1 MEKLTE
7 EQRMARRKS
16 ASAYIDAEEARK
28 KAFNLPSEMTEI
40 VNSYG
45 SGAQSKIGI
54 KFKEDLKSG
63 KYKKPSDFVKAEL
76 APMLGTWI
84 PEALVPSMLYE
95 IDNVLNYPYSE
106 GWSRRSFRSDR
117 YDIYIRTICTIIAR
131 YADPRSDAT
140 FPDYIQGKV
149 TQPQMDC
156 FGHFEMAKN
165 SYDIAYNIDMGNAPT
180 IEYISDILN
189 GGMADEISYEILR
202 GAFLSKNHDLHVLVG
217 QLLLAAKLQEG
228 LRQAICESCDWG
240 TLEAFKY
247 MISIITENDLIR
259 FSSVKRAVGTWTGL
273 MPEGCK
279 DLERINNKTMSLI
292 VKYLDDPG
300 AADEALK
307 TDDAM
312 QIYLAIWAKTVVNA
326 RDALDTMLK
335 ISATGT
341 HQQVITAAYFVR
353 ELFAVEYK
361 SEIAKA
367 MVLDHPDDLDVF
379 ALVETF
385 VIRQRY
391 YARTIKDVGIEKVLL
406 NSFTG
411 REEAEKLYSVLMT
424 LLGKMTKK
432 SVTFAPCVFPW
443 NEEELSKGDI
453 IRNLIRIAAV
463 LDDDAKKDEL
473 CSMIGDIDSAKMSKS
488 NDLELLL
495 YSHNTD
501 IQKDTL
507 VSEICDKESYSR
519 DMAFK
524 LIPQMELT
532 DKHYRM
538 LEDMLRYKASDVR
551 ERVIGLLMKMEDD
564 KLYSCAERLVSD
576 KKEDKR
582 TAGLDIIMQIGKD
595 EGRKELFSRC
605 QPLTALIKEPT
616 TKEQILID
624 QLSQAGGTDSSEA
637 VEGYGL
643 YTSNDVYEPVLDK
656 KYNAECTKIFEK
668 YFPSSELI
676 GSGKGKEN
684 KDYLKVLKAL
694 DDLIEEH
701 KNDEFT
707 TRWGEK
713 ELLGNARS
721 SFSVYRDEDKLPFA
735 ELWDEFYDKY
745 IKGDS
750 VLHFRCCMGLL
761 YNDNCFQDFAFKMF
775 GKEFNEDPKLV
786 HGSQVSS
793 VFAYHFT
800 SKLNIDELRKA
811 AYAMMYRLYELAE
824 KTEFIKEVPD
834 TSSRYWKPDY
844 YYVKDGKIIKT
855 ENKVCFLLD
864 ELHIN
869 RLKNYFGHLRDEDFP
884 QFFALRYMLCK
895 RLGTF
900 DLAGKEEEFERNYVR
915 YYSDLSNAH
924 YIRAAYLGI
933 ITEGFMYRHL
943 FEEQVFFSGMIETLC
958 DIVSRYRES
967 EVGRRHYHRWSLNE
981 LGQLLCDD
989 DAKVTDEKRPLA
1001 EYGCEVYEKVLEI
1014 ILSSELKRGDSAAKF
1029 TDYMRSVKLIYGT
1042 DRFVKILA
1050 ALGRDTLGDSSGS
1063 YSWQSSTMSK
1073 RASLSHLLTV
1083 CVPRDNENAETL
1095 RTLIKGTDI
1104 TDKRLV
1110 EAALY
1115 ANSWIHIVGEYL
1127 GWDGFDAACY
1137 YFISH
1142 MNENFTDKQKAL
1154 FAKYTPIPTEELAAG
1169 AFDINW
1175 FRETYD
1181 SIGEKHFDMI
1191 YDAAKY
1197 ITVGAKH
1204 TRARKYADAVRG
1216 RLSLADAEE
1225 QIHDKRNK
1233 DTLMA
1238 AALIPFNDDA
1248 DVLYRYKLYMQFKK
1262 ESSKFGA
1269 QRKASEGIAVDM
1281 ALRNLAVNAGYIDVT
1296 RLTMRM
1302 ETMLFDDIRYL
1313 TEPQALDDITLRLVI
1328 DELGGVDVECA
1339 KGGKVLKSIPAKYK
1353 KNDLVIT
1360 LAETKKM
1367 LNEQHRRTRLMFEQ
1381 AMEDMTS
1388 FTAGELQALT
1398 DNPVVAPIIKNLVL
1412 INGKA
1417 SGLLAD
1423 MKFVSVDG
1431 SSKAIKEDTAL
1442 RIAHPFD
1449 LYSEGSWRDWQ
1460 KYLFDNQIVQSFKQV
1475 FRELYVKTEDEKG
1488 AYTSLRYAGNQIQPQ
1503 KTVACLKS
1511 RRWIAD
1517 VEDGLQKVYYKEN
1530 IIARIYALADWFSPA
1545 DIEAPTLEWVD
1556 FFDRKTGKTMKID
1569 DIPDILFSEVMRD
1582 VDLAVSVAH
1591 AGGVDPETSH
1601 STVELRRAVCEFTMP
1616 LFGVTNVTFE
1626 KNHALITGK
1635 LADYSINLGSGVVH
1649 IQGGTMIN
1657 ILPVH
1662 SQHKGRLFLPFVD
1675 DDPKTAQIISEI
1687 LLFADDK
1694 SIADPFILRQIR

>member
-7 EQRMARRKS
+7 QQKEARRKS
-16 ASAYIDAEEARK
+16 AAAYLNAEEKRK
-28 KAFNLPSEMTEI
+28 NALKLPAEMTEI
-40 VNSYG
+40 ANAYG
-45 SGAQSKIGI
+45 SGTQSKIGN
-54 KFKEDLKSG
+54 KFKEALKSG

-76 APMLGTWI
+76 KPMLGTWF
-84 PEALVPSMLYE
+84 PESLVPSMLYE

-117 YDIYIRTICTIIAR
+117 YDIYMRNICIIMSR

-149 TQPQMDC
+149 SKPQMDC
-156 FGHFEMAKN
+156 FGHFDFSKN
-165 SYDIAYNIDMGNAPT
+165 SFDIAYNIDMGNAPT
-180 IEYISDILN
+180 IEYISDILG

-202 GAFLSKNHDLHVLVG
+202 GVFYSKNHDLHVLAG
-217 QLLLAAKLQEG
+217 KLLLAAKLQEG
-228 LRQAICESCDWG
+228 LRQAICETCDMG
-240 TLEAFKY
+240 TLEAFRY
-247 MISIITENDLIR
+247 MIGIIAENDLIR

-279 DLERINNKTMSLI
+279 DLDRITGKTMDLI
-292 VKYLDDPG
+292 LQYLDNDE
-300 AADEALK
+300 AINEALK

-312 QIYLAIWAKTVVNA
+312 KVFLALWAKSVINA
-326 RDALDTMLK
+326 RDALDLILK
-335 ISATGT
+335 ISKDGT
-341 HQQVITAAYFVR
+341 HQQVLTAAYFTR
-353 ELFAVEYK
+353 ELFASEYK

-367 MVLDHPDDLDVF
+367 MVLDHPDELDVIS
-379 ALVETF
+379 LVLSF
-385 VIRQRY
+385 VINTHFY
-391 YARTIKDVGIEKVLL
+391 PKNLKEEGAEKVLL
-406 NSFTG
+406 KYFTG
-411 REEAEKLYSVLMT
+411 REEAEKVYAVLKA
-424 LLGKMTKK
+424 LHGEISKK
-432 SVTFAPCVFPW
+432 SVKFAPCVFPW
-443 NEEELSKGDI
+443 NEEELTKDDI
-453 IRNLIRIAAV
+453 VRNLIRISAL

-473 CSMIGDIDSAKMSKS
+473 CSLIGDMDSAKVSKS
-488 NDLELLL
+488 NDLELLVFRL
-495 YSHNTD
+495 NTD
-501 IQKDTL
+501 TQKDTL
-507 VSEICDKESYSR
+507 VSEICDKESWSR

-524 LIPQMELT
+524 LIPELNLT
-532 DKHYRM
+532 DKHYLM

-564 KLYSCAERLVSD
+564 KLYQCAERLVSD
-576 KKEDKR
+576 KKEEKR
-582 TAGLDIIMQIGKD
+582 TAGLDIIMQAGKD
-595 EGRKELFSRC
+595 EARKELFSRC
-605 QPLTALIKEPT
+605 LSLTALIKEPT

-624 QLSQAGGTDSSEA
+624 QLSQAGSAASSEA

-643 YTSNDVYEPVLDK
+643 YTSNDVYKPVLDK
-656 KYNAECTKIFEK
+656 NYIAECNKVFEK

-684 KDYLKVLKAL
+684 KDYIKVLKAL
-694 DDLIEEH
+694 DDLVEQH

-721 SFSVYRDEDKLPFA
+721 SFSVYSDKDKLPFA

-750 VLHFRCCMGLL
+750 VLQFRCSIALV
-761 YNDNCFQDFAFKMF
+761 YKDDCFQDFAFKMF
-775 GKEFNEDPKLV
+775 GKEFNEDLKFA
-786 HGSQVSS
+786 HESQVSS
-793 VFAYHFT
+793 IFAYHFR
-800 SKLNIDELRKA
+800 SKLNKDELRKA
-811 AYAMMYRLYELAE
+811 AFAMMYRLYELADN
-824 KTEFIKEVPD
+824 TEFFIEVPD
-834 TSSRYWKPDY
+834 TSSRYWKPKY
-844 YYVKDGKIIKT
+844 FYVKDGQVIKT
-855 ENKVCFLLD
+855 ENRVCSLLE

-869 RLKNYFGHLRDEDFP
+869 SLRNYFGILKDEDFP
-884 QFFALRYMLCK
+884 QSFALRYMLCTK
-895 RLGTF
+895 LGTF
-900 DLAGKEEEFERNYVR
+900 VLAGKGSEIDKNYTK
-915 YYSDLSNAH
+915 YFSDLSNAH

-943 FEEQVFFSGMIETLC
+943 FEEQVFFGDMINTLC
-958 DIVSRYRES
+958 NIVTRYRES
-967 EVGRRHYHRWSLNE
+967 EVGQRHYNRWSVNE

-989 DAKVTDEKRPLA
+989 DAEVTDEKRPLA
-1001 EYGCEVYEKVLEI
+1001 EYGCEVYEKVMEI
-1014 ILSSELKRGDSAAKF
+1014 VLGSELKRGDSAAEF
-1029 TDYMRSVKLIYGT
+1029 TDYIRSVKLVYGT
-1042 DRFVKILA
+1042 DRFVKILS
-1050 ALGRDTLGDSSGS
+1050 ALGRDTLGDNGGG
-1063 YSWQSSTMSK
+1063 YSWQNNSMSK
-1073 RASLSHLLTV
+1073 RASLSYLLTV
-1083 CVPRDNENAETL
+1083 CVPRENENAETL
-1095 RTLIKGTDI
+1095 RALIKGTDI
-1104 TDKRLV
+1104 TEKRLV

-1127 GWDGFDAACY
+1127 GWDGFDSACY

-1142 MNENFTDKQKAL
+1142 MNERFSDKQKAL
-1154 FAKYTPIPTEELAAG
+1154 FAKYTPIPTEELAEG
-1169 AFDINW
+1169 AFDIDW

-1181 SIGEKHFDMI
+1181 TIGEKHFDMI

-1216 RLSLADAEE
+1216 RLSLADAEA

-1238 AALIPFNDDA
+1238 SALIPFSSDEE
-1248 DVLYRYKLYMQFKK
+1248 VLYRYKLYMQFKK

-1269 QRKASEGIAVDM
+1269 QRKASEGVAVDM

-1313 TEPQALDDITLRLVI
+1313 TEPQALDDITLRLII
-1328 DELGGVDVECA
+1328 DDLGGADIECT
-1339 KGGKVLKSIPAKYK
+1339 KGGKALKSIPAKYK
-1353 KNDLVIT
+1353 KNELVLT
-1360 LAETKKM
+1360 LSETKKM

-1381 AMEDMTS
+1381 AMEDMIS

-1398 DNPVVAPIIKNLVL
+1398 ANPVVAPIIKTLVL
-1412 INGKA
+1412 MDGKA
-1417 SGLLAD
+1417 SGLLDD
-1423 MKFVSVDG
+1423 MKFKSFDG
-1431 SSKAIKEDTAL
+1431 SSKKLKEDTQL

-1449 LYSEGSWRDWQ
+1449 LYDEGSWRDWQ

-1488 AYTSLRYAGNQIQPQ
+1488 AVSSLRYAGNQIQPQ

-1517 VEDGLQKVYYKEN
+1517 VEDGLQKVYYKQN

-1556 FFDRKTGKTMKID
+1556 FFDRKTGKNMKID

-1694 SIADPFILRQIR
+1694 SIADPFILQQIR